1 DYMEFDDIIKKR
13 IMELE
18 ELLKKMVE
26 NSEKFSEIKE
36 FLSNKGYNTI
46 LCLMTLIY
54 HPDEYNN
61 FYDMLEDEY
70 FEEEIDEKL
79 EKDFY
84 TIVCEDDRQFLK
96 KVQDKF
102 NY

>member
-1 DYMEFDDIIKKR
+1 MEFDDIIKKR

-26 NSEKFSEIKE
+26 NSDKFSEIKE
-36 FLSNKGYNTI
+36 FLSNNGYNTV

-54 HPDEYNN
+54 QPDEYNS
-61 FYDMLEDEY
+61 YCDALEEDY

-79 EKDFY
+79 EKDFH
-84 TIVCEDDRQFLK
+84 TIVCEDDKQFLK
-96 KVQDKF
+96 KIQDRF
-102 NY
+102 EY